1 MATPCSIGCGFEAT
15 GFGTVITSSPIGLPA
30 TLLIRADE
38 LCIGQHMPF
47 HRLLDLGFGRPFE
60 IERDIQRIKL
70 VEVAVLT
77 DRRTRAAI
85 LRLFEIIQP
94 NNSALRQPCL
104 ACVLRQALNV
114 GWYVV

>member
-15 GFGTVITSSPIGLPA
+15 GFGTVVTSSPIGLPV

-77 DRRTRAAI
+77 DRRTPPYSVFLKSFSPTTVPCGSPALLAFSGKP
-85 LRLFEIIQP
+85 LRSGGML
-94 NNSALRQPCL
+94 
-104 ACVLRQALNV
+104 
-114 GWYVV
+114 